1 MFEHQKT
8 FWATLKNNWKVFRSP
23 KTIFFIKLN
32 LSYKKSL
39 YKLTL
44 IFLCH
49 FIWSHFQFSSSCS
62 STDQSE
68 PYYLPHYELLA
79 NVIPRR
85 LAAHLSEY
93 IPLLLQWNYWLN
105 VLEMPEEDVSDVN
118 WLSSFTLRRLIQDTK
133 FGNFPIDVTQTSSFD
148 QKIKLGQLY
157 KSPFFKTSYHSG

>member
-85 LAAHLSEY
+85 LAAHLEEY
-93 IPLLLQWNYWLN
+93 IPLEDTYKFSIQGIHFSSSDAYNTTFLETRQGIMNCRQENSKWRLHHYMKLWTTPWLQL
-105 VLEMPEEDVSDVN
+105 
-118 WLSSFTLRRLIQDTK
+118 
-133 FGNFPIDVTQTSSFD
+133 
-148 QKIKLGQLY
+148 
-157 KSPFFKTSYHSG
+157 